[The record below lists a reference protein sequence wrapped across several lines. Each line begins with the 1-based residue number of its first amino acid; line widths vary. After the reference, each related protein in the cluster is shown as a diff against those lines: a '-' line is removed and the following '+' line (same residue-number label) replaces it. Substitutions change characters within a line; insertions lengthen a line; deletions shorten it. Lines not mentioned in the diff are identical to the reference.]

1 MTKRYNTSQ
10 WLYAATNRSSWGWCE
25 SMDIDCYFLP
35 ISKCALTIG
44 VSDNIRRR
52 PGFVGGTGLPL
63 WVRWWASRLHQHIR
77 YRVYQLLRDQFPPL
91 QFPCTA
97 MHVRRGDAGLARPP
111 FRRYAPLSEYIEAA
125 NVSSGEHVVLLTD
138 DVTTIEEAH
147 RFHPHVDWLY
157 ASRTR
162 HRGTSG
168 GFDGHTPSK
177 DQALDMI
184 FLLAE
189 IRYAAPALFME
200 KAGLLGKFHKK
211 CSVLG
216 RWFVSIR
223 SILRYLQVKQ
233 GNNVKG
239 VDNSC

>member
-1 MTKRYNTSQ
+1 
-10 WLYAATNRSSWGWCE
+10 
-25 SMDIDCYFLP
+25 
-35 ISKCALTIG
+35 
-44 VSDNIRRR
+44 
-52 PGFVGGTGLPL
+52 
-63 WVRWWASRLHQHIR
+63 
-77 YRVYQLLRDQFPPL
+77 
-91 QFPCTA
+91 

-157 ASRTR
+157 ANRTR